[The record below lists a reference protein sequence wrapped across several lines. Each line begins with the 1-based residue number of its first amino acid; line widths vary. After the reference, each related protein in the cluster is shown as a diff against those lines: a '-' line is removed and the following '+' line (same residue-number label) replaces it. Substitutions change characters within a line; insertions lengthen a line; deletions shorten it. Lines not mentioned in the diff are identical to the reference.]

1 MRPIKLVNTKD
12 MDRIEWL
19 KWRQKGIG
27 GSEAA
32 AIAGLNPW
40 QTPFKAYMNKIEE
53 IQEDDQEDN
62 ERMRVGRDLEDY
74 VAERFYEAT
83 GKKVRRNNFLLQ
95 HPEHK
100 FMFANLDREV
110 VGENAFLE
118 CKTTN
123 SYAKKDW
130 EEGIPLHYEIQC
142 LHYMAVTGATHC
154 YIAVLIGNEQFVW
167 KEIKRDETVIR
178 NLIRIEK
185 EFWEKY
191 VLTQTPPDPD
201 GTDEY
206 SQLLRD
212 KYKTTNADLVIEL
225 NNDFIEKLERHDTV
239 KSLINDLN
247 TEKKQIEQEIQVAMQ
262 DLEVATLNDRK
273 VTWKLQNRN
282 TVDTKKLKEELPDIH
297 AKYLKTSTTRVF
309 RI

>member
-1 MRPIKLVNTKD
+1 
-12 MDRIEWL
+12 MDRLEWL
-19 KWRQKGIG
+19 RWRQKGIG

-40 QTPFKAYMNKIEE
+40 QTPFKVYMNKIEE

-74 VAERFYEAT
+74 VATRFYEAT

-95 HPEHK
+95 HPEHE
-100 FMFANLDREV
+100 FMFANLDRMV

-167 KEIKRDETVIR
+167 KEIKRNEEVIQ
-178 NLIRIEK
+178 NLIQIEK
-185 EFWEKY
+185 RFWEEHI
-191 VLTQTPPDPD
+191 LTQTPPDPD

-212 KYKTTNADLVIEL
+212 KYNATNADLAIEL
-225 NNDFIEKLERHDTV
+225 SNGFVEKLERHDTV
-239 KSLINDLN
+239 KSLIDDLS

-262 DLEVATLNDRK
+262 DVEVATLNDRK
-273 VTWKLQNRN
+273 ITWKLQSRN
-282 TVDTKKLKEELPDIH
+282 TVDTKKFKEELPDIH

>member
-12 MDRIEWL
+12 MDRLEWL

-40 QTPFKAYMNKIEE
+40 QTPFKVYMNKIEE
-53 IQEDDQEDN
+53 VQEDDQDN

-74 VAERFYEAT
+74 VAKRFEEAT
-83 GKKVRRNNFLLQ
+83 GKRVRRENFLLQ
-95 HPEHK
+95 HPKHQ
-100 FMFANLDREV
+100 FMFANLDRMI
-110 VGENAFLE
+110 VGEKAFLE

-123 SYAKKDW
+123 SYAKSDW

-154 YIAVLIGNEQFVW
+154 YIAVLIGNGQFIW
-167 KEIKRDETVIR
+167 REIKRNEEVIQ
-178 NLIRIEK
+178 NLIQIEK
-185 EFWEKY
+185 AFWENHI
-191 VLTQTPPDPD
+191 LTQTPPDPD

-206 SQLLRD
+206 TEILRD
-212 KYKTTNADLVIEL
+212 KYKITIPESIEL
-225 NNDFIEKLERHDTV
+225 DEATFAEKLERHDVV
-239 KSLINDLN
+239 KALIADLEK
-247 TEKKQIEQEIQVAMQ
+247 EKKQIEQEIQVSMQ
-262 DLEVATLNDRK
+262 DHEIATLGDRK
-273 VTWKLQNRN
+273 ITWRLQNRN
-282 TVDTKKLKEELPDIH
+282 TVDTKRLKDELPDIH
-297 AKYLKTSTTRVF
+297 SKYLKTNTIRVF